1 MVEQARAEE
10 LVGVHKHK
18 VYEKVPLAQCT
29 QAGKKPIATRW
40 VDVNKGDRVN
50 PEYRSRLVAKEMAT
64 YKRDDLFAAT
74 PPLEA
79 FKTLLSAAVTKD
91 VGWNSKVKREGGMC
105 LDIIDVKKAYFHSP
119 ALREI
124 YVSLPPEDAEPGMCG
139 KLLKS
144 MPGTRDA
151 AQSWEM
157 AYSNFLVKIGFER
170 GRACPCAFYHSEKG
184 LRIVIHGDDINA
196 LGHRQ
201 ELDWFRTLL
210 AANFEVK
217 FRARLGPGAEDDKAV
232 RVLNRVLTWTPDGLT
247 YEADQR
253 HADLIVQAL
262 GLEKAQPVCTP
273 GIRNSDKVIEPGDEM
288 TLNAADSTKYRAAV
302 ARANYLAAD
311 RSDIA
316 YAVKELSRAMAHPT
330 QGDMTTLKRLG
341 RYLLGKPRMVINFPY
356 QDNPHSIVAWTDSDY
371 AGCART
377 RKSTTGGLVTLGKHV
392 VKHWSY
398 TQAILASSSGE
409 AECYSLVKGGSVSLG
424 VKAILAELGM
434 TKQGPV
440 QLKTD
445 ATAAKGI
452 AQRTGLGKVRHLE
465 VAQLWLQ
472 DRVTHREM
480 QIAKVPTTE
489 NWADA
494 LTKHVS
500 RDGLEKHAEQVEL
513 QVREG

>member
-1 MVEQARAEE
+1 
-10 LVGVHKHK
+10 
-18 VYEKVPLAQCT
+18 
-29 QAGKKPIATRW
+29 
-40 VDVNKGDRVN
+40 
-50 PEYRSRLVAKEMAT
+50 
-64 YKRDDLFAAT
+64 
-74 PPLEA
+74 
-79 FKTLLSAAVTKD
+79 
-91 VGWNSKVKREGGMC
+91 MC

-124 YVSLPPEDAEPGMCG
+124 YISLPPEDAEPGMCG

-341 RYLLGKPRMVINFPY
+341 RYLLGKPRMVINFLY

-409 AECYSLVKGGSVSLG
+409 AEYYSLVKGGSVSLG

-480 QIAKVPTTE
+480 QIVKVPTTE

-513 QVREG
+513 QVREGRHELAPSVETA